1 MAHMNYRP
9 GYYLSYFIYCMI
21 PVTIY
26 IYYLWQ
32 RKKDDDIIEVSTHNF
47 ITQFKQTAIACIPN
61 NCITLVYC

>member
-32 RKKDDDIIEVSTHNF
+32 RKKDDDIIEVSTHSF
-47 ITQFKQTAIACIPN
+47 TKLKQLS
-61 NCITLVYC
+61 LVSQTIVL

>member
-47 ITQFKQTAIACIPN
+47 ITQFMQLSLVSQTIV
-61 NCITLVYC
+61 LH